1 MTWGAFALRLSVFL
15 LCCLAFSALL
25 DALGRPHTD
34 PFGVFVGTSAACVGL
49 RLIALRG
56 AR

>member
-15 LCCLAFSALL
+15 LFCLAFSALL
-25 DALGRPHTD
+25 DALGRPHTV
-34 PFGVFVGTSAACVGL
+34 PFGVFVGISAAFLGQ